1 MKMSFSLWL
10 EKGWL
15 KEHKPTPRE
24 ISDFLAVADRSL
36 NDCQVAGLSSD
47 GKLDIAHN
55 AALQSSAAALAASG
69 YRASREAYHYY
80 IIQSLSF
87 TLQLDKSVIHR
98 LDKLRRKRNI
108 SDYERTGLVS
118 EQEAQEMVELAIQL
132 RQQVQVWIR
141 NNHPELMNIDAGD
154 QP

>member
-1 MKMSFSLWL
+1 MSFSLWS
-10 EKGWL
+10 EKGWI

-24 ISDFLAVADRSL
+24 ISELLAVADRSL
-36 NDCQVAGLSSD
+36 KDCQVAGLSSD

-55 AALQSSAAALAASG
+55 SALQSSAAALAASG

-80 IIQSLSF
+80 LIQSLSF
-87 TLQLDKSVIHR
+87 TLQLDKSIIRR

-108 SDYERTGLVS
+108 SDYERPGLVS
-118 EQEAQEMVELAIQL
+118 EQEAHEMVELAMQI

-141 NNHPELMNIDAGD
+141 SNHPELISIDPGD
-154 QP
+154 SP